1 MAWGWG
7 LMKKLSCRETFK
19 KWAEAKCK
27 GATVTTYPIGPVGGG
42 IFCELF
48 TGLLD
53 HSFLVD
59 CACVWGG
66 DDFPDSEF
74 AVISRTYC
82 SDEDI
87 DNPPDGLK
95 IVRLPKKVRGV
106 NDCGVAI
113 ATIVIGKSE
122 AANAIVTSC
131 AQTLP
136 ACLIPYIMSSNMNE
150 NGSYIHLHANGTIHT
165 KAEIVEVWE

>member
-1 MAWGWG
+1 
-7 LMKKLSCRETFK
+7 MKKLSCRETFK

-27 GATVTTYPIGPVGGG
+27 GATVTTYPIGGGLSVDNG
-42 IFCELF
+42 LF

-53 HSFLVD
+53 HSFLAD

-95 IVRLPKKVRGV
+95 IVRLPKKVRGI
-106 NDCGVAI
+106 NNCGTAI
-113 ATIVIGKSE
+113 ATVIIGKSKT
-122 AANAIVTSC
+122 ASLIATSC
-131 AQTLP
+131 AQVLP
-136 ACLIPYIMSSNMNE
+136 ACLLPYVMSSDMNE
-150 NGSYIHLHANGTIHT
+150 KGSYIHLHANGTIYT